1 MLGFD
6 KYSDPGK
13 VEALAAYGN
22 FNNTVLK
29 KLQEC
34 IYFSSKQKSIVIK
47 TNLAEKYFN
56 YDEFQILLKE
66 YSKKDLAAAV
76 QKLLEEV
83 TLKYLKYLVKVTKK
97 KKFV

>member
-6 KYSDPGK
+6 KYSDFGK

-56 YDEFQILLKE
+56 YDEFQILLKNTQRRILQLQF
-66 YSKKDLAAAV
+66 KN
-76 QKLLEEV
+76 
-83 TLKYLKYLVKVTKK
+83 
-97 KKFV
+97 F